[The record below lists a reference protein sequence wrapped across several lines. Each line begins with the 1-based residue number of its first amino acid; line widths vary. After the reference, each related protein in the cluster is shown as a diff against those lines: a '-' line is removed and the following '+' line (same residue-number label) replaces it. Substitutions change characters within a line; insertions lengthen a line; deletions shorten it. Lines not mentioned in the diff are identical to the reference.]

1 MTLFRPARRRLTAA
15 VTTVLAV
22 TLGAGALTVS
32 ASAVPAVAGAS
43 AAGTAS
49 AAAAPIPYPAD
60 DRLAG
65 VGVNGILTY
74 SPKDKA
80 TTWRPYAGEPGWSS
94 PGYFGL
100 YSTRTQDYQVQEDK
114 GQRVVRQRLA
124 GAGGGFDRTVS
135 IGDTP
140 DGYVSYAGAAADA
153 VFTTV
158 RTSEGTVLRKHTW
171 TGYTKNVTPV
181 AGLPGYAFSVQVTQG
196 TPGLAE
202 IAFLGK
208 DNERQ
213 WGLIDLAENTVEE
226 IHDGLT
232 GYGTGTTT
240 HVAWSEQGAGDQPRV
255 FVKKRADGTVR
266 EVPVAKGP
274 LGGGSFL
281 TAVLGDWVVYGQ
293 QEGLGTSLPSVHYPL
308 TAYSLT
314 TGKRVKLLDQADSL
328 SYTPDGDLYAT
339 GGLVGRDQGA
349 YRVSIAADGTPKT
362 EQIATNGKRTELVLT
377 DVAVPPNVLDLDRNK
392 GFTFRWQASRGVEKA
407 TLTLR
412 HLRTGKMQTF
422 TSERDRDPAF
432 AWTDGAWSTSSHSGS
447 QQLHNGD
454 YAWEVVVTPGNGI
467 GPAAV
472 RKGQLKIVRKAV
484 PHDFNDNGTPD
495 LLSRDSVGRL
505 WRHDLYR
512 GTVGEQPGIHPG
524 EPAAVMGRGW
534 GIYDRIEAAGNLGGA
549 AHGDL
554 LARDK
559 AGVLWLYL
567 GTGTGGV
574 TERIRIGGGWG
585 VYDRIVAGSDLT
597 SDGRAD
603 ALAVDKSGA
612 LWLYAG
618 TGDYKR
624 PFAARKRIGHGWG
637 VYDDIATV
645 GNIAGGPAGDLVAR
659 DKSGVLWQYLGKGD
673 GTFAA
678 RTKVGG
684 GWNTFTRVVGA
695 GDVDGDGRPDLLGI
709 RPGGAPALYKS
720 TGDWK
725 VPFRPAE
732 KTHADLSTNGLGL
745 VF

>member
-1 MTLFRPARRRLTAA
+1 
-15 VTTVLAV
+15 
-22 TLGAGALTVS
+22 
-32 ASAVPAVAGAS
+32 
-43 AAGTAS
+43 
-49 AAAAPIPYPAD
+49 
-60 DRLAG
+60 
-65 VGVNGILTY
+65 
-74 SPKDKA
+74 
-80 TTWRPYAGEPGWSS
+80 
-94 PGYFGL
+94 
-100 YSTRTQDYQVQEDK
+100 
-114 GQRVVRQRLA
+114 
-124 GAGGGFDRTVS
+124 
-135 IGDTP
+135 
-140 DGYVSYAGAAADA
+140 
-153 VFTTV
+153 
-158 RTSEGTVLRKHTW
+158 
-171 TGYTKNVTPV
+171 
-181 AGLPGYAFSVQVTQG
+181 
-196 TPGLAE
+196 
-202 IAFLGK
+202 
-208 DNERQ
+208 
-213 WGLIDLAENTVEE
+213 
-226 IHDGLT
+226 
-232 GYGTGTTT
+232 
-240 HVAWSEQGAGDQPRV
+240 
-255 FVKKRADGTVR
+255 
-266 EVPVAKGP
+266 
-274 LGGGSFL
+274 
-281 TAVLGDWVVYGQ
+281 
-293 QEGLGTSLPSVHYPL
+293 
-308 TAYSLT
+308 
-314 TGKRVKLLDQADSL
+314 
-328 SYTPDGDLYAT
+328 
-339 GGLVGRDQGA
+339 
-349 YRVSIAADGTPKT
+349 
-362 EQIATNGKRTELVLT
+362 
-377 DVAVPPNVLDLDRNK
+377 
-392 GFTFRWQASRGVEKA
+392 
-407 TLTLR
+407 
-412 HLRTGKMQTF
+412 
-422 TSERDRDPAF
+422 
-432 AWTDGAWSTSSHSGS
+432 
-447 QQLHNGD
+447 
-454 YAWEVVVTPGNGI
+454 
-467 GPAAV
+467 
-472 RKGQLKIVRKAV
+472 
-484 PHDFNDNGTPD
+484 
-495 LLSRDSVGRL
+495 
-505 WRHDLYR
+505 
-512 GTVGEQPGIHPG
+512 
-524 EPAAVMGRGW
+524 MGRGW